1 MLLGELPPTPGEEP
15 RSLTTRDTA
24 LADADRVIQRLLAP
38 HPAQRFAN
46 AAQAAA
52 LLRQALRQKID
63 SSTEDMQES
72 HWEAVA
78 EWLENPLETVVGT
91 LLDHEFI
98 ARSRARAD
106 ALHRTDSIRR
116 LLDRWSRQGL
126 LRRPSLGQLIQPEQ
140 IVSYNVYNYE
150 LQAHYETRTL
160 PVSRQQVH
168 PGGALMPMSRE
179 SALWDVPVPDLEAFV
194 DAAPEQFVLPG
205 SQRIVSCSECN
216 GATNVTCKNCQG
228 KGQIEQVRRVKDPD
242 GTTRNDTFK
251 EDCPI
256 CRGYGKQPC
265 PRCEGAGQ
273 MLEEKV
279 FTWSRHGRRY
289 LNEDDLTGLHKLT
302 IQTQAQE
309 VFQGRIDPYEARW
322 YQVAP
327 LKELLE
333 EAIKG
338 GGDESRLI
346 TADLLIRGVPVTEI
360 DYRYKE
366 KQHSLALLGFNSEVR
381 GDSSLF
387 DIERAIL
394 YAGIALLI
402 VIVLVLFL
410 MR

>member
-1 MLLGELPPTPGEEP
+1 
-15 RSLTTRDTA
+15 
-24 LADADRVIQRLLAP
+24 
-38 HPAQRFAN
+38 
-46 AAQAAA
+46 
-52 LLRQALRQKID
+52 
-63 SSTEDMQES
+63 
-72 HWEAVA
+72 
-78 EWLENPLETVVGT
+78 
-91 LLDHEFI
+91 
-98 ARSRARAD
+98 
-106 ALHRTDSIRR
+106 
-116 LLDRWSRQGL
+116 
-126 LRRPSLGQLIQPEQ
+126 
-140 IVSYNVYNYE
+140 
-150 LQAHYETRTL
+150 
-160 PVSRQQVH
+160 
-168 PGGALMPMSRE
+168 
-179 SALWDVPVPDLEAFV
+179 
-194 DAAPEQFVLPG
+194 
-205 SQRIVSCSECN
+205 
-216 GATNVTCKNCQG
+216 
-228 KGQIEQVRRVKDPD
+228 
-242 GTTRNDTFK
+242 
-251 EDCPI
+251 
-256 CRGYGKQPC
+256 
-265 PRCEGAGQ
+265 

-338 GGDESRLI
+338 GGADSRLI

-360 DYRYKE
+360 DYRSKE